1 MTNRKLL
8 LTFMSASILTLA
20 ACSNTNNEEAETKS
34 NESANTDLSFEAG
47 SYEGSAEGYGGEVKV
62 SVEVS
67 EGAIENVEV
76 TDHQETDGIGTSAI
90 DQLPNLI
97 VETQSTAVEAVSGA
111 TETSQAIIEATESAL
126 EASGADIDTLRSGG
140 GEVSY
145 DEFNETTNVVVVGG
159 GGAGL
164 SAAVSAAQ
172 EGSDVILLE
181 KTAALGGNT
190 IRAGGPL
197 NAVDPERQ
205 SQLPAASE
213 EAMESVKALTEVEPE
228 NEKHAMYMAQLQAD
242 LEEYYAGEGDY
253 LFDSVALHILQT
265 YDGGD
270 YAGDIDFIE
279 VLVENG
285 LETIEWLESNGVVW
299 QDDIQTVPGGLWPRA
314 HLPENAAGG
323 DYIKAN
329 ADLAQELGVEIIYD
343 AIAQDLII
351 EEGRVVGVT
360 GIRPDGTDFTVYG
373 DQGVVLATGGFAA
386 NEEMRQEYDPSLSD
400 DLGTTNAPSIE
411 GDGIK
416 MGEEVGTNL
425 IGMDKIQSLPLGQ
438 PGKGGLEGWVGGLG
452 VEYYYQINTDGVRF
466 MAEDGRRD
474 EMTQAL
480 LEQEDGLSYVI
491 AGSNPESDS
500 GETIWGDNI
509 DQLIEDGV
517 VYRADTI
524 EDLAEQIEV
533 PVDNFVETHE
543 AFNQYVDQGHD
554 PDFGRELFGT
564 TIEPPFYASPRT
576 PTVHH
581 TMGGIQIS
589 LDGHALDVNGN
600 IIPGLYAAGE
610 VTGGIHGANRLGGNA
625 LLDIHV
631 FGRIAGNNIAQEE
644 PIELSND

>member
-8 LTFMSASILTLA
+8 LTFMSASMLTLA
-20 ACSNTNNEEAETKS
+20 ACSNPNNEEVETKS

-242 LEEYYAGEGDY
+242 LEEYYAGEADY

>member
-8 LTFMSASILTLA
+8 LTFMSASMLTLA
-20 ACSNTNNEEAETKS
+20 ACSNTNNEEVETKS

-242 LEEYYAGEGDY
+242 LEEYYAREADY

-589 LDGHALDVNGN
+589 LDGQALDVNGN

>member
-20 ACSNTNNEEAETKS
+20 ACSNPNNEEAETKS

-242 LEEYYAGEGDY
+242 LEEYYAGEADY

-279 VLVENG
+279 VLIENG